1 MQYCCCMD
9 LNNRLVRWYEEGMTI
24 TVSELLEMPDLRT
37 GVFAGKSG
45 LGRPVSWAHVCEL
58 PDPTEYLASSE
69 LLMTV
74 GYTVPEG
81 HEAQVAYLER
91 LADAGLS
98 GLLIADKMYAP
109 ALSEEMAEAA
119 DRLSIPILLTA
130 YDVPFTA
137 ISRAVAEA
145 NRGGE
150 HARLVQAVRVYET
163 ARLAVSES
171 SIGKGLMIRLG
182 EVTRCELF
190 VLDPERG
197 RSLLPEVSGAPRR
210 VTEAL
215 MQEVRSRS
223 QPMPAVLRL
232 RTGPRHVLAL
242 HVPASRPAVLV
253 AVASD
258 DATPDLSVLRHVA
271 TVAALEVE
279 KRVAD
284 SERRRRLGAELL
296 AGLVD
301 GRIPTET
308 ASHLLSDRGLAEE
321 PRLLAT
327 CAGEG
332 GAGDR
337 ADLHMRLEDR
347 GVPHLLLRR
356 ALLTAL
362 LPATAEAIDAF
373 REEVEDVYPVGL
385 SDPLVSTS
393 RVPDAYREARWA
405 LESARASDGRVARY
419 GDDTVSPFLPRSLSE
434 SERVVEH
441 VLGPVLEYDVS
452 HGSQLV
458 VSLASFLV
466 RNRSWRRAAEILHIH
481 KQTLVYR
488 MRRVEELT
496 GRRLDR
502 TEDVAELWF
511 ALKAAEASGMLK
523 LDLERKGH

>member
-1 MQYCCCMD
+1 
-9 LNNRLVRWYEEGMTI
+9 MTI
-24 TVSELLEMPDLRT
+24 TVAELLEVPDLRT
-37 GVFAGKSG
+37 RVFAGGSG
-45 LGRPVSWAHVCEL
+45 LGRPISWAHVCEL
-58 PDPTEYLASSE
+58 PDPTEYLASGE

-74 GYTVPEG
+74 GYTLPEG
-81 HEAQVAYLER
+81 DEAQVAYMER

-98 GLLIADKMYAP
+98 GLLIAEKMHAP
-109 ALSEEMAEAA
+109 ALSKEMSEAA
-119 DRLSIPILLTA
+119 ARLSVPVLLTA

-163 ARLAVSES
+163 ARLAVSGTSFGES
-171 SIGKGLMIRLG
+171 LMARLG
-182 EVTRCELF
+182 EVTRCDLF

-197 RSLLPEVSGAPRR
+197 RSLLPDVSGAPLR

-215 MQEVRSRS
+215 TQEVRSRS
-223 QPMPAVLRL
+223 HPIPAVLRL
-232 RTGPRHVLAL
+232 GTGPRRALAL
-242 HVPASRPAVLV
+242 HVPASRPAALV
-253 AVASD
+253 AISEADVI
-258 DATPDLSVLRHVA
+258 PNLSVLRHVA

-279 KRVAD
+279 KRIAD

-301 GRIPTET
+301 GRVGTET
-308 ASHLLSDRGLAEE
+308 ASHLLSEWGLDEE
-321 PRLLAT
+321 PRVLAT
-327 CAGEG
+327 CDAEG
-332 GAGDR
+332 GADGR

-347 GVPHLLLRR
+347 GIPHLLLRR

-362 LPATAEAIDAF
+362 LPATTGAIDAF
-373 REEVEDVYPVGL
+373 REEVDEVYPVGL
-385 SDPLVSTS
+385 SDPLVSPS

-405 LESARASDGRVARY
+405 LESVRASGGRVARY
-419 GDDTVSPFLPRSLSE
+419 GDDTFSPFLPRNLEE
-434 SERVVEH
+434 SGRVVEH
-441 VLGPVLEYDVS
+441 VLGTVLAYDAS

-458 VSLASFLV
+458 ASLATFL
-466 RNRSWRRAAEILHIH
+466 RQNRSWRRAAEVLHVH

-511 ALKAAEASGMLK
+511 ALKAAQASGMLNAAT
-523 LDLERKGH
+523 ERG

>member
-1 MQYCCCMD
+1 MS
-9 LNNRLVRWYEEGMTI
+9 I
-24 TVSELLEMPDLRT
+24 TMAELLEMPDLRT
-37 GVFAGKSG
+37 EIFAGESG

-58 PDPTEYLASSE
+58 PDPTEYLASGE

-81 HEAQVAYLER
+81 HEAQVAYMER

-98 GLLIADKMYAP
+98 GLLIADKMHAP
-109 ALSEEMAEAA
+109 TLSGEMAEAA
-119 DRLSIPILLTA
+119 DRLSLPVLLTA

-145 NRGGE
+145 NRGDE
-150 HARLVQAVRVYET
+150 HARLVQAVKVYET

-171 SIGKGLMIRLG
+171 SFGTSLMVRLG
-182 EVTRCELF
+182 EVTRCELY

-197 RSLLPEVSGAPRR
+197 RSLLPEVPGAPGR

-215 MQEVRSRS
+215 TQEVRSRS

-232 RTGPRHVLAL
+232 RTGSRRVLAL

-253 AVASD
+253 AVASG

-279 KRVAD
+279 KRVAE
-284 SERRRRLGAELL
+284 SERRRRRGAELL

-308 ASHLLSDRGLAEE
+308 ASHLLSERGLAQE

-327 CAGEG
+327 YAGEG
-332 GAGDR
+332 GKGED
-337 ADLHMRLEDR
+337 ADLHLRLEDR
-347 GVPHLLLRR
+347 GIPHLLLRR
-356 ALLTAL
+356 TLLTAL
-362 LPATAEAIDAF
+362 LPATTEAIDAF
-373 REEVEDVYPVGL
+373 REEVADSYPIGL
-385 SDPLVSTS
+385 SDPLGNTV
-393 RVPDAYREARWA
+393 RAPDAYREARWA
-405 LESARASDGRVARY
+405 LESAEASGEYLARY
-419 GDDTVSPFLPRSLSE
+419 GDGTFSPFLPRSLSE
-434 SERVVEH
+434 SGRAVEQ
-441 VLGPVLEYDVS
+441 VLGPVLDYDAS
-452 HGSQLV
+452 QGSELIL
-458 VSLASFLV
+458 SLASFLAQD
-466 RNRSWRRAAEILHIH
+466 RSWQRAAKGLHIH

-496 GRRLDR
+496 GRRLSR

-511 ALKAAEASGMLK
+511 ALKTAEASGVLNMN
-523 LDLERKGH
+523 LERSGR